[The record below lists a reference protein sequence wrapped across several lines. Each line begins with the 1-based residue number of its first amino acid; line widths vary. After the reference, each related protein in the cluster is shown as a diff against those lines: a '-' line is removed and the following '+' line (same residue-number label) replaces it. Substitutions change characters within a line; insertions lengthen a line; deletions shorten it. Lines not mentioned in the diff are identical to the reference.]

1 MAINVMIIDD
11 SAVVRQVLSA
21 VLNEADDI
29 RVISV
34 ASDPIIAKMHMERNW
49 PDVIVLDIEMPRMD
63 GLSFLQEIMQTHP
76 TPVVICS
83 SLATK
88 GCALTLQALSLG
100 AVDIITKP
108 TLSIKHFLLET
119 RQVFWQAVRTAA
131 KSNIKSQQR
140 IIVENS
146 KPHAVKKNIRVAALS
161 ATTDRIIAVGT
172 STGGTIALEYLVK
185 ELPRTTPGMIVVQ
198 HMPEAF
204 TKAFA
209 ARLNEVSELEVIEA
223 ESGLRLIPGRILI
236 APGGHHTEVQCSGA
250 QYIVRVFRGPPVN
263 RHCPSVDVL
272 FRSVAKNV
280 GRNATGIIMTGMGDD
295 GAQGLLAM
303 RNSGAFTIAQ
313 DEATSVVFGM
323 PKEAIKLGAV
333 ETVCGLHS
341 IPSQLHA

>member
-1 MAINVMIIDD
+1 
-11 SAVVRQVLSA
+11 
-21 VLNEADDI
+21 
-29 RVISV
+29 
-34 ASDPIIAKMHMERNW
+34 MHMEKNW

-63 GLSFLQEIMQTHP
+63 GLSFLQEIMQTRP

-88 GCALTLQALSLG
+88 GCDLTLQALSLG

-108 TLSIKHFLLET
+108 VLSIKGFLLDTKQE
-119 RQVFWQAVRTAA
+119 FWSAVRAAA

-140 IIVENS
+140 IITDNKS
-146 KPHAVKKNIRVAALS
+146 PHLTHKKIHVAALS
-161 ATTDRIIAVGT
+161 ETTDRIIAVGT

-209 ARLNEVSELEVIEA
+209 SRLNDVSELEVMEA
-223 ESGLRLIPGRILI
+223 QSGQRLIPGRILI

-272 FRSVAKNV
+272 FRSVAKNA
-280 GRNATGIIMTGMGDD
+280 GRNAIGLIMTGMGDD

-303 RNSGAFTIAQ
+303 KNAGAFTIAQ

-323 PKEAIKLGAV
+323 PKEAIKLGAA
-333 ETVCGLHS
+333 ERICSLHS
-341 IPSQLHA
+341 IPAQLQA